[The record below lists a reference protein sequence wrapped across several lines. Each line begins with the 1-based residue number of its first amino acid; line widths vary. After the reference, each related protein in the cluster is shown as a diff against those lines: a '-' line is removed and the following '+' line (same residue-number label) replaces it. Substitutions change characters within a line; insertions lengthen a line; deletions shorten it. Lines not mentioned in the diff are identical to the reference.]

1 MSRVI
6 FFGLI
11 LTSSIC
17 MAQMPPLSPPVDPPG
32 NASTPEKVKLGK
44 ILYWD
49 EQLSATKTVACA
61 SCHILSSGGVDP
73 RSSVSNPLSTNA
85 GFDGIMNTADDITGS
100 MGVPESGAD
109 GNYIYNPLHGY
120 NSRVTGRR
128 APSSINAGYAPE
140 LFFDGRA
147 GGQFY
152 DPITNDLVLISGAAL
167 ESQVLAPPTNP
178 VEMGHNSRNWNDVVN
193 SVKTST
199 PLALSPLVSE
209 QMSQWINSQNYFQ
222 LFKKAFGTNEIT
234 APKIAMAIAAYER
247 SLYSNQAPID
257 FMIAN
262 QDPSFLTLQE
272 RVGFQL
278 FQSQGCNTCHSSALF
293 SNTEFQN
300 IGVSPNAED
309 SGRFAVTGIEADRG
323 KFKTTSLRNLQY
335 RTSFMHNGRFSTLE
349 EVVDFYDR
357 GGDYA
362 NPNLDTRIQPLFL
375 SVTQKESLVA
385 FLGRPLTDP
394 RVTNE
399 TGPFAHPS
407 LYAGSSRE
415 PQITGVGVAG
425 TSAKIP
431 QVTAIEPPLLG
442 NQNFTVA
449 VENALS
455 DANSFFVVDLAD
467 PGTTALPAIGL
478 NYATKQLSNTA
489 DGHASLSIA
498 LPSDTAMIG
507 STLYARWY
515 VEDAVAP
522 NGYAISPLIEFTLF
536 AASDY
541 VYVDSFED

>member
-1 MSRVI
+1 MCRVI
-6 FFGLI
+6 FFGFI
-11 LTSSIC
+11 LASSVS
-17 MAQMPPLSPPVDPPG
+17 MAQMPPLTPPLDPPG
-32 NASTPEKVKLGK
+32 NTSSPEKIKLGK

-73 RSSVSNPLSTNA
+73 RSSISNPLSTNA

-109 GNYIYNPLHGY
+109 GNYIYNSLHGY
-120 NSRVTGRR
+120 NPQVTGRR

-152 DPITNDLVLISGAAL
+152 DPITNDLILISGAAL
-167 ESQVLAPPTNP
+167 ESQALAPPTNP
-178 VEMGHNSRNWNDVVN
+178 VEMGHNGRDWNDVVI

-199 PLALSPLVSE
+199 PLALSPSISE
-209 QMSQWINSQNYFQ
+209 ELSQWINSQNYFQ
-222 LFKKAFGTNEIT
+222 LFEKAFGTNEIT
-234 APKIAMAIAAYER
+234 APKIAMAIATYER
-247 SLYSNQAPID
+247 SLYSNQAPFD
-257 FMIAN
+257 AMIEN
-262 QDPSFLTLQE
+262 QDPSFLTIQE
-272 RVGFQL
+272 RAGFQL

-293 SNTEFQN
+293 SNGEFQN
-300 IGVSPNAED
+300 IGVTPNAED

-323 KFKTTSLRNLQY
+323 KFKVTSLRNLQF
-335 RTSFMHNGRFSTLE
+335 RTSFMHNGRLSSLE
-349 EVVDFYDR
+349 EVVEFYNR
-357 GGDYA
+357 GGDFA

-375 SVTQKESLVA
+375 SPTQKSSLVA

-415 PQITGVGVAG
+415 PQITAAGVAG
-425 TSAKIP
+425 TGGKIP
-431 QVTAIEPPLLG
+431 QPTAIEPPLLG
-442 NQNFTVA
+442 NPNFTVA
-449 VENALS
+449 VENGLTA
-455 DANSFFVVDLAD
+455 ANAFFVVDLSD
-467 PGTTALPAIGL
+467 PGTNVLPVTGL
-478 NYATKQLSNTA
+478 NYETIQLSNTA

-498 LPSDTAMIG
+498 LPTDNSMIG
-507 STLYARWY
+507 TTLYARWY
-515 VEDAVAP
+515 VEDAAAP
-522 NGYAISPLIEFTLF
+522 NGYAVSPLIEFTLF
-536 AASDY
+536 AANDY

>member
-1 MSRVI
+1 
-6 FFGLI
+6 
-11 LTSSIC
+11 
-17 MAQMPPLSPPVDPPG
+17 MAQMPPLSPPADPPG
-32 NASTPEKVKLGK
+32 NTSTSEKIKLGK

-61 SCHILSSGGVDP
+61 SCHIFSSGGIDP
-73 RSSVSNPLSTNA
+73 RSNISNPLTTNA

-109 GNYIYNPLHGY
+109 GSYIYNPLHGY

-147 GGQFY
+147 GGQFF
-152 DPITNDLVLISGAAL
+152 DPITNDLILISGAAL
-167 ESQVLAPPTNP
+167 ESQVSAPPTNP
-178 VEMGHNSRNWNDVVN
+178 VEMGHNGRDWNDVVT

-199 PLALSPLVSE
+199 PLALSPLVSDE
-209 QMSQWINSQNYFQ
+209 LSRWINSQNYFQ
-222 LFKKAFGTNEIT
+222 LFEKAFGTNEIT
-234 APKIAMAIAAYER
+234 APKIAMAIATYER
-247 SLYSNQAPID
+247 SLYSNKAPID
-257 FMIAN
+257 AMIEN

-272 RVGFQL
+272 RAGFQL

-293 SNTEFQN
+293 SNEEFQN

-323 KFKTTSLRNLQY
+323 KFKVTSLRNLQF
-335 RTSFMHNGRFSTLE
+335 RTSFMHNGRLSTLE
-349 EVVDFYDR
+349 EVVDFYNR
-357 GGDYA
+357 GGDFS

-375 SVTQKESLVA
+375 SPTQKASLVE

-399 TGPFAHPS
+399 TGPFAHPA
-407 LYAGSSRE
+407 LYAGSSLE

-425 TSAKIP
+425 TGAKTP
-431 QVTAIEPPLLG
+431 KLTAIEPPILA
-442 NQNFTVA
+442 NPNFTVA

-455 DANSFFVVDLAD
+455 AANSYLIVDFND
-467 PGTTALPAIGL
+467 PGVNVLPATGL
-478 NYATKQLSNTA
+478 NYKSIQLSNTA

-498 LPSDTAMIG
+498 LPSDVSLIG
-507 STLYARWY
+507 TTLYARWY
-515 VEDAVAP
+515 VEDASAA
-522 NGYAISPLIEFTLF
+522 NGYAISPLLEFTLF
-536 AASDY
+536 AATDY
-541 VYVDSFED
+541 IYVDSFE